1 MTSGFDITAKDLEK
15 MKYELSE
22 MIENKFDHSMRNLEM
37 QTKQLVEDYESLS
50 ANLKNVGEGLVE
62 SFNDKV
68 LTVKQTAATFFAKTE
83 AQVIENVT
91 ETKRISREFEV
102 FSGNFVNPS
111 KELDAKV
118 YSMQMKIQASEQVRE
133 SQFTLTKEVIKKLL
147 FSLNNRSHS

>member
-118 YSMQMKIQASEQVRE
+118 YSMQMKILASEQVRE